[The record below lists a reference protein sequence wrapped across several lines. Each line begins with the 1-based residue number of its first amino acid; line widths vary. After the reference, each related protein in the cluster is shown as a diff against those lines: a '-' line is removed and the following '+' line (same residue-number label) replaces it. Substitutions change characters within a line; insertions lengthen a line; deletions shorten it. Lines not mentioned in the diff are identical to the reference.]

1 MSRQR
6 TTTAD
11 VRAAARSLGLLLEEV
26 TAGRITATP
35 RMLSHL
41 RGSRDALA
49 LLVADGA
56 AVVHSDASR

>member
-6 TTTAD
+6 TD
-11 VRAAARSLGLLLEEV
+11 NEVRSAARSLGLMLEAIG
-26 TAGRITATP
+26 AGEITATP
-35 RMLSHL
+35 RMLVYL
-41 RGSRDALA
+41 RGSRDTLA